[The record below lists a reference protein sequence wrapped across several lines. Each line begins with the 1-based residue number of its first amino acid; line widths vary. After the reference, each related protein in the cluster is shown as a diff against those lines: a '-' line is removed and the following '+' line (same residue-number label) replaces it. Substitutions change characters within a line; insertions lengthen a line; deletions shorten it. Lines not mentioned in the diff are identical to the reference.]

1 MSESSYEADIEA
13 SGSDEAEDTGTL
25 DPTETADETEPDS
38 HAADVDAGYDDN
50 DDSPTIGGSGA
61 AEDGTL

>member
-25 DPTETADETEPDS
+25 DPYRDRRRNRA
-38 HAADVDAGYDDN
+38 
-50 DDSPTIGGSGA
+50 
-61 AEDGTL
+61 